1 MPFKPMKRKAYERLI
16 RKQGWRLVKG
26 SVDWKLVDEQ
36 GNVRIPNIIIT
47 HPGNEVV
54 AISVKKTLEV
64 LPQ

>member
-16 RKQGWRLVKG
+16 REQGWRLVKG